1 MMSWWQNIPFFLIWL
16 PLASAGFTSIQS
28 PRNARR
34 VLTFVTGLCFAGA
47 LVFLYF
53 IAGYDDSYLYSL
65 GKIGAPFGNELR
77 AGRLEALMGAALT
90 AVTFLSAVGGG
101 ERMVVQVAPQR
112 QNLFCVM
119 VELMLAALMVMT
131 FTNDFFTAYV
141 FIEIMTISGCAMIT
155 ARMRSKSIVA
165 TTRYMIMNL
174 LGSSLF
180 LFGLSMLYCLTGHL
194 LMENIHDKVTDIYA
208 AGTAAR
214 SLTIVIGIITI
225 GLAVKSALYPFH
237 TWLPDAYATATPMA
251 SALLS
256 SVVSKAYL
264 FLLVKFIYRIVGQDL
279 FFASGISAVL
289 YWLSL
294 GAILIGSLDALRE
307 HRLRRMVAYSSVAQ
321 VGYIFL
327 GLSIGTQAGAA
338 AAVYYMIVHM
348 VVKPMLFLA
357 SDKLIGA
364 SGGSDRFHDL
374 RGSGSRAPV
383 AGFAFTVGACA
394 MVGIPFLGGFV
405 GKIYLSS
412 AVLELNTMRAAAAL
426 GFLALSTAIS
436 TAYFLK
442 TVITIY
448 RTRADDGR
456 LAPEP
461 VRESSLFSVP
471 VLILSAVCL
480 LLGIFCSP
488 VYSLIVSGLSK
499 FS

>member
-1 MMSWWQNIPFFLIWL
+1 MRWWQNLPFLLIWL
-16 PLASAGFTSIQS
+16 PLASAAFTSLL
-28 PRNARR
+28 PPARARR
-34 VLTFVTGLCFAGA
+34 ALAVVTGACCAGA
-47 LVFLYF
+47 LIFLYYM
-53 IAGYDDSYLYSL
+53 AGYNGSYVYSL

-90 AVTFLSAVGGG
+90 AVTFLCAVGGS

-119 VELMLAALMVMT
+119 VELMLSALMVMT

-141 FIEIMTISGCAMIT
+141 FIEIMTIAGCAMIT
-155 ARMRSKSIVA
+155 ARMRSKSIMA
-165 TTRYMIMNL
+165 ATRYMIMNL

-180 LFGLSMLYCLTGHL
+180 LFGLSMMYCLTGHL
-194 LMENIHDKVTDIYA
+194 LMENIHGKIAEIYA
-208 AGTAAR
+208 GGTAAR
-214 SLTIVIGIITI
+214 SLTVVIGIVTV

-264 FLLVKFIYRIVGQDL
+264 FLLLKFIYRVVGREL
-279 FFASGISAVL
+279 FYASGISSVL

-294 GAILIGSLDALRE
+294 GAILIGSVDALRE

-327 GLSIGTQAGAA
+327 GLSTGAPSGAA
-338 AAVYYMIVHM
+338 AAIYIMIVHM

-374 RGSGSRAPV
+374 RGAGSRAPA
-383 AGFAFTVGACA
+383 AGFAFTAGACA
-394 MVGIPFLGGFV
+394 MVGIPLFGGFM

-412 AVLELNTMRAAAAL
+412 AALEMDTLRAAAAL
-426 GFLALSTAIS
+426 VFLALSTAIS

-448 RTRADDGR
+448 RTRAEDGR

-461 VRESSLFSVP
+461 VRESKRFGFP
-471 VLILSAVCL
+471 VLILSAACL

-488 VYSLIVSGLSK
+488 IYSLIVAGLSK